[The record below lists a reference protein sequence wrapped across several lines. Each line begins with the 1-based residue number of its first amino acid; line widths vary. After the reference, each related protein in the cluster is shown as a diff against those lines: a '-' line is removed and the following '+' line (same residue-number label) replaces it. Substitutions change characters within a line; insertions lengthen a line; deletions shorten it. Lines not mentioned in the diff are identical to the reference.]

1 MKKFAL
7 LILTLML
14 FSSAVVTGVV
24 LPVTAQGTIY
34 IKPDGSIDPATSP
47 IHHVGDTYTFAGNI
61 HAYIIIEKDSIMLD
75 GAGYLLQGTGSGT
88 GITLADRN
96 NVTIKNV
103 KLKNFDEG
111 IYLWASSN
119 STLSQNDISA
129 NNVDGILLA
138 NLTTNSNLIFG
149 NNITNNGHGI
159 GFSGTSNK
167 IIGNYIANNNEGI
180 YFGGNQSYVGASNN
194 NFYHNS
200 FVNNTKQINDYYW
213 TDPLSHSS
221 INTWDNGKEGN
232 YWSDYTHA
240 YPNAEAL
247 GDSGIWNTPY
257 VIDANNTDRYPLMH
271 RDTTP
276 PTISIVSPENKPYPT
291 GNISLTFT
299 VNEPA
304 FFIAYSLDGQSN
316 VAITTNTTLTELPE
330 DSHSVIV
337 YATDSFGNAGVSS
350 AVHFAID
357 LSPPRIS
364 ILLPENRTYDTTDVP
379 LTFALTEP
387 ASWMAYSL
395 DGQKSVAVIGN
406 VTLAVLPEGSH
417 SIVVYANDTAGN
429 IGVSQMIYFSIEIFP
444 IIWVVAVI
452 AIIVIVGA
460 TLLIY
465 FKKFKKTNKKAAL

>member
-1 MKKFAL
+1 MKKPAFLVLAL
-7 LILTLML
+7 LL
-14 FSSAVVTGVV
+14 FSSAVIIGIVQ
-24 LPVTAQGTIY
+24 PVAAQGTIY

-47 IHHVGDTYTFAGNI
+47 IHHVGTTYNFAGNI
-61 HAYIIIEKDSIMLD
+61 HAYIIVEKDSIVLD
-75 GAGYLLQGTGSGT
+75 GAGYSLEGTGSGT

-119 STLSQNDISA
+119 STLSENDISA
-129 NNVDGILLA
+129 NNVDGILIA
-138 NLTTNSNLIFG
+138 NLTTNNNLIFG

-159 GFSGTSNK
+159 GFSGTSNR

-200 FVNNTKQINDYYW
+200 FVNNAKQINDYYW
-213 TDPLSHSS
+213 TDPLSLSS

-232 YWSDYTHA
+232 YWSDYPYA
-240 YPNAEAL
+240 YPNAEEL

-257 VIDANNTDRYPLMH
+257 LIDANNTDRYPLMH

-276 PTISIVSPENKPYPT
+276 PNITIVSPENKPYPA
-291 GNISLTFT
+291 GSISLTFT
-299 VNEPA
+299 VNEPT
-304 FFIAYSLDGQSN
+304 FRIAYSLDGQAN
-316 VAITTNTTLTELPE
+316 VAITTNTTLTELLE

-337 YATDSFGNAGVSS
+337 YATDSFGNTGVSI

-357 LSPPRIS
+357 SSPPRIS
-364 ILLPENRTYDTTDVP
+364 ILLPENRTYDTTDVS
-379 LTFALTEP
+379 LTFELTEP

-395 DGQKSVAVIGN
+395 DGQKSVTVIGN

-417 SIVVYANDTAGN
+417 SIAVYANDTAGN
-429 IGVSQMIYFSIEIFP
+429 VGVSKIVYFSIATFP
-444 IIWVVAVI
+444 IMWIVAAIAIAVI
-452 AIIVIVGA
+452 IGA

-465 FKKFKKTNKKAAL
+465 FKKVKKTIKTVA